1 MQRADD
7 VRVVIEPRLLYRR
20 SDPGARSQVC
30 NRVYF
35 FAVKHSSHRVALAKI
50 DVTNA
55 YVFCETSNVRMFN
68 PRIVKIIEIVQ
79 DNDFMPDGEQ
89 LLDKMRADK
98 ASAACDQDSHGG
110 KLATD
115 GQ

>member
-7 VRVVIEPRLLYRR
+7 VRVVIEPGLLYRR
-20 SDPGARSQVC
+20 SDPCARSQVC

-35 FAVKHSSHRVALAKI
+35 FAVKHSSHRVAIAKI

-55 YVFCETSNVRMFN
+55 YVFCETSNVRMLD
-68 PRIVKIIEIVQ
+68 PGIVKIIEIVK

-98 ASAACDQDSHGG
+98 AGTACDQHSHGG

>member
-7 VRVVIEPRLLYRR
+7 VRVVIEPGLLYRR
-20 SDPGARSQVC
+20 SDPCARSQVC
-30 NRVYF
+30 DRVYF
-35 FAVKHSSHRVALAKI
+35 FAMKHSSHRVALAKI

-55 YVFCETSNVRMFN
+55 YVFCETSNVRMLN
-68 PRIVKIIEIVQ
+68 PGIVKIIEIVK
-79 DNDFMPDGEQ
+79 DNDFMPDREQ

-98 ASAACDQDSHGG
+98 AGAACDQDSHGG

-115 GQ
+115 GH

>member
-7 VRVVIEPRLLYRR
+7 VRVVIEPGLLYRR
-20 SDPGARSQVC
+20 SDPCARSRVC

-55 YVFCETSNVRMFN
+55 YVFCEPRNVRMFN
-68 PRIVKIIEIVQ
+68 PRIVKIIKTAQ
-79 DNDFMPDGEQ
+79 DNDCMPEGGRFLE
-89 LLDKMRADK
+89 KMRADK
-98 ASAACDQDSHGG
+98 AGAACDQDSH
-110 KLATD
+110 
-115 GQ
+115 

>member
-7 VRVVIEPRLLYRR
+7 VRVIIEPGLLYRR
-20 SDPGARSQVC
+20 SHPCARSQVC
-30 NRVYF
+30 DRIYF
-35 FAVKHSSHRVALAKI
+35 FTMKHSSHRVALAKI

-55 YVFCETSNVRMFN
+55 YVFCETSNVRMLN
-68 PRIVKIIEIVQ
+68 PRIVKIIKIVQ
-79 DNDFMPDGEQ
+79 DNYFMPDSEQ

-98 ASAACDQDSHGG
+98 AGAACDQDSHGG

-115 GQ
+115 EK

>member
-7 VRVVIEPRLLYRR
+7 VRVVIEPGLLYRG
-20 SDPGARSQVC
+20 SDPCARSQVC
-30 NRVYF
+30 DRVYF
-35 FAVKHSSHRVALAKI
+35 FAMKHSSNRVALAKI
-50 DVTNA
+50 DATNA
-55 YVFCETSNVRMFN
+55 YVFCETSNVRVLN

-79 DNDFMPDGEQ
+79 DNDFMPDSKQ
-89 LLDKMRADK
+89 VLDKMRTDK
-98 ASAACDQDSHGG
+98 AGTARDQDSHGG